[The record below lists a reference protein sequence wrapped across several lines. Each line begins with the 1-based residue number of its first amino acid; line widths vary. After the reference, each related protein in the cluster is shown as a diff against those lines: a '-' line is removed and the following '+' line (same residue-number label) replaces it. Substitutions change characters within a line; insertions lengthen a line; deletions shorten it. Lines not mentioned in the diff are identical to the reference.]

1 MNSLPQKAGKFTRL
15 VTQSFRDMKDGRDFL
30 EEKKPQKDIRK
41 IKIKDGETAEKLKS
55 KLKEHRKKWK
65 RKINPLQRRKS

>member
-1 MNSLPQKAGKFTRL
+1 
-15 VTQSFRDMKDGRDFL
+15 MKDGRDFL